1 MGWCDVP
8 SRGLTGAER
17 TALFAGVLL
26 IAAFFVSYLGYV
38 LVGHSVL
45 GVFYRAGMT
54 TRNVADLTDWL
65 GRGDRFFDYFIGR
78 RLLVGA
84 GLGVVLLCWSTR
96 RTELFDDIRA
106 FWRVSAGAPRA
117 VFIGLLGLL
126 VAGHYLDRNRELF
139 PFVRWGMYTGVFEP
153 AQMNMFDLYAVT
165 TGGERHLVNI
175 GRTLPSIHRGAPRAF
190 SEYAGRR
197 SEDDDIE
204 APTTGAVQNLASLDE
219 TALAVARLYADLHGL
234 TLIAAEVVEEIVHR
248 DAPAQYH
255 RSSRLARRIDSVAGP
270 SAGSPRDTQAR

>member
-1 MGWCDVP
+1 MGWFVVP
-8 SRGLTGAER
+8 PLGLTRAER

-26 IAAFFVSYLGYV
+26 IAAFFLTYLGYV

-45 GVFYRAGMT
+45 RVFYQTGVT

-65 GRGDRFFDYFIGR
+65 GRGDRAFDYFFGR
-78 RLLVGA
+78 RLLAGA
-84 GLGVVLLCWSTR
+84 GLGAMLVCWSMR

-117 VFIGLLGLL
+117 VFIGLLGLV

-165 TGGERHLVNI
+165 AGGERHLVNI

-197 SEDDDIE
+197 SEDDDT
-204 APTTGAVQNLASLDE
+204 AATTGPVQNLASLDE

-234 TLIAAEVVEEIVHR
+234 TLEAAEVVEEIVHR
-248 DAPAQYH
+248 DAPAQYY
-255 RSSRLARRIDSVAGP
+255 RSSRLIRHIDVA
-270 SAGSPRDTQAR
+270 AGTAADAGRDTQAR